1 MLIRSTIL
9 LLAAVLVL
17 WGCKGEQGT
26 EAKPA
31 PPGKSKPPF
40 VQLSPLAIKEGGLE
54 FETVQTQPH
63 RAMLRVPGEV
73 KADQTRLVD
82 VSPLVPGR
90 VIEVNVVVG
99 DRVRP
104 GQILAR
110 VDSTELGLAQSEY
123 LKAQARLA
131 VAERALERAHQLLE
145 AKVIGSG
152 EYQRREGE
160 TLVARAE
167 HRAAADRLMLL
178 GMKQAEM
185 GLLAREQRINSKA
198 AIRSPLE
205 GTVIKRNVTTGEVID
220 SKTVLFVIT
229 DLRRLWV
236 LADVHEKDIPKVQ
249 LGQLVEIEVTPYPDE
264 KFRGVI
270 LHVGEVIEPA
280 TRTVKVRSEVP
291 NPDGRLKPEMF
302 ATIAIETTAEERVLS
317 IPSSAVQKDKGR
329 DLVFVQTA
337 PDRFEAREVTVG
349 SAVQDRVP
357 VLKGLVEGEKIVTKG
372 AFTLKSELNR
382 SEMEQ
387 I

>member
-1 MLIRSTIL
+1 
-9 LLAAVLVL
+9 
-17 WGCKGEQGT
+17 
-26 EAKPA
+26 
-31 PPGKSKPPF
+31 
-40 VQLSPLAIKEGGLE
+40 
-54 FETVQTQPH
+54 
-63 RAMLRVPGEV
+63 MLRVPGEV

>member
-1 MLIRSTIL
+1 
-9 LLAAVLVL
+9 
-17 WGCKGEQGT
+17 
-26 EAKPA
+26 
-31 PPGKSKPPF
+31 
-40 VQLSPLAIKEGGLE
+40 
-54 FETVQTQPH
+54 
-63 RAMLRVPGEV
+63 
-73 KADQTRLVD
+73 
-82 VSPLVPGR
+82 
-90 VIEVNVVVG
+90 
-99 DRVRP
+99 
-104 GQILAR
+104 
-110 VDSTELGLAQSEY
+110 
-123 LKAQARLA
+123 
-131 VAERALERAHQLLE
+131 
-145 AKVIGSG
+145 
-152 EYQRREGE
+152 
-160 TLVARAE
+160 
-167 HRAAADRLMLL
+167 
-178 GMKQAEM
+178 
-185 GLLAREQRINSKA
+185 
-198 AIRSPLE
+198 
-205 GTVIKRNVTTGEVID
+205 
-220 SKTVLFVIT
+220 VLFVIT

-236 LADVHEKDIPKVQ
+236 MAEVHEKDIPKVQ
-249 LGQLVEIEVTPYPDE
+249 LGQPVEIQVTPYPDE